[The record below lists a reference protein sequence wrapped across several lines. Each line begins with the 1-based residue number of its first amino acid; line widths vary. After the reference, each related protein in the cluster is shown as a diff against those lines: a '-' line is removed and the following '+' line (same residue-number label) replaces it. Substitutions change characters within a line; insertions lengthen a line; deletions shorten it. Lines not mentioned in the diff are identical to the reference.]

1 MRDKRERNQSQ
12 NREIT
17 KKEQRN
23 AVHFLT
29 DYQSRRIE
37 RIQRLK
43 KGSFDYSSFFKIPF
57 GKSQYKLLTL
67 YLEMNMMV

>member
-1 MRDKRERNQSQ
+1 MGERRNGNQSQ

-17 KKEQRN
+17 EKEQRN
-23 AVHFLT
+23 AAHLFP

-43 KGSFDYSSFFKIPF
+43 KGKTGQIGHLKKGKTGKIGHAKRF
-57 GKSQYKLLTL
+57 RETTL
-67 YLEMNMMV
+67 S